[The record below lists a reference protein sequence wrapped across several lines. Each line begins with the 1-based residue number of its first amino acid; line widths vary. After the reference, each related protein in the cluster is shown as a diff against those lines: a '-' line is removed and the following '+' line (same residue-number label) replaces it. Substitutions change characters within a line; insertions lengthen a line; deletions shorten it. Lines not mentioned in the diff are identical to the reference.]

1 MRISDWSSDVCSSDR
16 TRAKPMSAKGR
27 RRSSTTASSGC
38 SSPEHTSASNC
49 KMAAS
54 STPVALRLVT
64 DDAAPG
70 PLRRVGFL
78 GPEGTFTE
86 QALLSQPDLASQELV
101 PMGTFAEVL
110 DRKSV
115 V

>member
-1 MRISDWSSDVCSSDR
+1 
-16 TRAKPMSAKGR
+16 
-27 RRSSTTASSGC
+27 
-38 SSPEHTSASNC
+38 
-49 KMAAS
+49 MAAS

-86 QALLSQPDLASQELV
+86 QALLSQPDLARPELV
-101 PMGTFAEVL
+101 PMGTFAGVL
-110 DRKSV
+110 AAADRGDPDLGSV
-115 V
+115 AREHHLEDPATRHIAAWHSHYTPTTPAQVGP